1 MRLTLKFGRMTSA
14 QRRQVTYFAD
24 LGMYLLGVVCF
35 PGVVFVSSVDC
46 GNSEELKML
55 GDCCAIQ
62 SIIFFLTFCIGV
74 YWCHWQRICLPMQE
88 TQETRVSILGWGRS
102 LEEGNG
108 NPLQYYCLGNPMDRR
123 AWRAIVHGATKS
135 RTRLSD

>member
-1 MRLTLKFGRMTSA
+1 M
-14 QRRQVTYFAD
+14 TYFAD

-62 SIIFFLTFCIGV
+62 SIIFFFNIL
-74 YWCHWQRICLPMQE
+74 YW
-88 TQETRVSILGWGRS
+88 SILVPLAKNLPANAGDARNSGF
-102 LEEGNG
+102 
-108 NPLQYYCLGNPMDRR
+108 NPWVGKIP
-123 AWRAIVHGATKS
+123 
-135 RTRLSD
+135 

>member
-1 MRLTLKFGRMTSA
+1 M
-14 QRRQVTYFAD
+14 TYFAD

-62 SIIFFLTFCIGV
+62 SIIFFF
-74 YWCHWQRICLPMQE
+74 
-88 TQETRVSILGWGRS
+88 
-102 LEEGNG
+102 
-108 NPLQYYCLGNPMDRR
+108 
-123 AWRAIVHGATKS
+123 
-135 RTRLSD
+135 